1 MLIHLFV
8 SFILWRKHVRKQ
20 CNIQFFI
27 FHLEETQIKKK
38 SYIYCNQFTMLLKIL
53 AHFEFDHSKKLGQG
67 NAKRFKSKWYLNE
80 TA

>member
-38 SYIYCNQFTMLLKIL
+38 KLDLLQSIYYVIKIFSSFWIWSLKKVGTEKCKTL
-53 AHFEFDHSKKLGQG
+53 
-67 NAKRFKSKWYLNE
+67 
-80 TA
+80 